1 MSIKPP
7 MRPFKSFSL
16 LPVCDRDRKLLTS
29 CNQALTA
36 IVSQQKV
43 LDVSKLTSHAAN
55 PLSGSVTVP
64 GDKSISH
71 RALMFGAMAVGQS
84 HVSGLLEGDDVLHTA
99 EAMRQLGATIV
110 RSASGVWAIDGVG
123 VGGFREPA
131 GVIDMGNSGTAAR
144 LLMGAVASHDFTTFF
159 TGDASLCKR
168 PMARVTAPLQKMGA
182 RFTSRAGGRLPLA
195 VTGAADPMPVEY
207 ELPVASAQVKSA
219 ILLAGLNTPGLTTV
233 IEPEPTRDHT
243 ERMLR
248 QFGAE
253 VTVRPRAEGGNVIT
267 LRGQPE
273 LSPQQL
279 EVPGDPSSAAFL
291 VVAALITPGSDITI
305 RNVGINPLRTGLYE
319 TLREMGADI
328 AFTNERIACGE
339 PVADLR
345 VKASALKGVNVPAS
359 RAPSMIDEYP
369 ILSVAAA
376 FAKGSTTMNGL
387 AELRVKESDRIAA
400 MARGLEACG
409 VPVQEMPD
417 GMIVSQAGWIS
428 APPRPIHTDM
438 DHRIA
443 MSFLVLG
450 LAGSEPIAIDDGAM
464 IDTSFPGFAALINAL
479 GGRITCTEAAQ

>member
-1 MSIKPP
+1 MLS
-7 MRPFKSFSL
+7 
-16 LPVCDRDRKLLTS
+16 TS
-29 CNQALTA
+29 RNQVLTA
-36 IVSQQKV
+36 AISQQKV
-43 LDVSKLTSHAAN
+43 LDVSKLTSHTAN

-71 RALMFGAMAVGQS
+71 RALMFGAMAVGRS

-99 EAMRQLGATIV
+99 EAMRQLGATIT
-110 RSASGVWAIDGVG
+110 RSEKGVWAIDGVG

-131 GVIDMGNSGTAAR
+131 GVIDMGNSGTAVR

-168 PMARVTAPLQKMGA
+168 PMARVTTPLQKMGA
-182 RFTSRAGGRLPLA
+182 RFTSRDGGRLPLA
-195 VTGAADPMPVEY
+195 VTGAAEPMPVEY

-219 ILLAGLNTPGLTTV
+219 ILLAGLNSPGLTTV

-253 VTVRPRAEGGNVIT
+253 VTVTARGAGGNIIT

-319 TLREMGADI
+319 TLREMGADL
-328 AFTNERIACGE
+328 AFTNERVACGE

-345 VKASALKGVNVPAS
+345 VKASQLKGVNVPAG

-369 ILSVAAA
+369 ILSIAAA
-376 FAKGSTTMNGL
+376 FAEGPTTMNGL

-400 MARGLEACG
+400 MARGLAACG

-417 GMIVSQAGWIS
+417 GMIVSNARRITS
-428 APPRPIHTDM
+428 PARPIETDM

-450 LAGSEPIAIDDGAM
+450 LATPEPITVDDGSM
-464 IDTSFPGFAALINAL
+464 IDTSFPGFAALINKL
-479 GGRITCTEAAQ
+479 GGRITAGEAAP